1 MQKSGFKGIFK
12 NAITKIKEC
21 HLTARRL
28 DSKDVNM
35 LDDEIDFENEKLGE
49 TVEVPQTKMRSAII
63 QNEKKITPYQMKNE
77 VSYKRIKII
86 KNDNVNSSKIITK
99 NIGEKKILLKRKL
112 SPLIRKINPITNQN
126 LNKSD
131 NFTWKHDLFTDI
143 PTSNYK
149 LFIRNLSNMVTQN
162 DLHQILSEY
171 GIISGI
177 NVNSLFKQIERDTA
191 EVFFVRKD
199 SAIRA
204 AENANGLEIHGKR
217 IKTTFYD
224 EDVKRNN
231 SRDTKNDI
239 IIHIN
244 NSKKEPIWNRIKL
257 ANNKQCIEI
266 NFNFN
271 MDLKLE
277 DQTEKL
283 IVQSFLLEKEYEDIR
298 NESQKIEKQIKEIE
312 DQTGNLRRDK
322 NKFSDILN
330 QLEIKKQKNLKK
342 LQLMKKKNDTD
353 IVLPDFQIDFQ
364 ECVFINL
371 I

>member
-86 KNDNVNSSKIITK
+86 KNDNDNSSKIITK

-177 NVNSLFKQIERDTA
+177 NVNSLFK
-191 EVFFVRKD
+191 
-199 SAIRA
+199 
-204 AENANGLEIHGKR
+204 
-217 IKTTFYD
+217 
-224 EDVKRNN
+224 
-231 SRDTKNDI
+231 
-239 IIHIN
+239 
-244 NSKKEPIWNRIKL
+244 
-257 ANNKQCIEI
+257 
-266 NFNFN
+266 
-271 MDLKLE
+271 
-277 DQTEKL
+277 
-283 IVQSFLLEKEYEDIR
+283 
-298 NESQKIEKQIKEIE
+298 
-312 DQTGNLRRDK
+312 
-322 NKFSDILN
+322 
-330 QLEIKKQKNLKK
+330 
-342 LQLMKKKNDTD
+342 
-353 IVLPDFQIDFQ
+353 
-364 ECVFINL
+364 
-371 I
+371 